1 MKITKLEIIIAIFF
15 SVIMPFEAVS
25 LPLIYSQSSIVT
37 QGILMVVDFTICI
50 LLIMFLKSY
59 IEKRLEKRSITISW

>member
-1 MKITKLEIIIAIFF
+1 MKITKFDIIIAIIF

-37 QGILMVVDFTICI
+37 QSILMVLDFTICI
-50 LLIMFLKSY
+50 LLVMFLKSY
-59 IEKRLEKRSITISW
+59 VEKCLEKKSITISW